1 MSDAS
6 FHPDKSAF
14 GPRELRLAF
23 WCVLLAIPAYVL
35 GRCLVDLIAFFN
47 NLFFHARFSITE
59 VEGSDHLPLWAALI
73 PALGGLLV
81 GMIARYGSPTVRG
94 HGIPEV
100 IETVLA
106 KGSRVPLRTALLK
119 PLCAAISIGSGG
131 PFGVE
136 GPAIG
141 LGASLGS
148 QLGQRFDASD
158 WEREVLLA
166 AGAAAGVTA
175 VFGCPIGATL
185 LAVELLL
192 FGYVPAA
199 VLPVGLACG
208 ASFALRVFFHGSGPM
223 WVLPAL
229 AAPGAGAWAFYA
241 LLGLPFGL
249 AAAGIIRLV
258 HFTEGL
264 YERLPLHWMWW
275 PAVGGLVV
283 GAIALAEPRILGP
296 SYSSIGEALDG
307 RLAGAAL
314 GLFVGF
320 KLLAWVLALGSGTT
334 GSTLAPLFAIGAGL
348 GALLTTGAA
357 LLWPSLGLDPR
368 LGALLGLA
376 AVFGGASHAVL
387 ASILIALETTH
398 QAAGALPVLTCGLIA
413 ALVCRALLPHSLMTY
428 GPASRG
434 VKPPDARGRRKRRT

>member
-1 MSDAS
+1 MTNA
-6 FHPDKSAF
+6 HREHVKAAF

-23 WCVLLAIPAYVL
+23 WCVLLALPAYAL
-35 GRCLVDLIAFFN
+35 GRGLVDLIAFFN
-47 NLFFHARFSITE
+47 NLFFHARFSIADA
-59 VEGSDHLPLWAALI
+59 GGADALPLWAALI

-81 GMIARYGSPTVRG
+81 GLIARYGSASVRG

-106 KGSRVPLRTALLK
+106 QGSRVPLKTALLK
-119 PLCAAISIGSGG
+119 PLCAAIAIGSGG
-131 PFGVE
+131 PFGAE

-148 QLGQRFDASD
+148 QVGQRLEASD

-208 ASFALRVFFHGSGPM
+208 ASFALRVTFHGTGPM
-223 WVLPAL
+223 WALPAL
-229 AAPGAGAWAFYA
+229 VEPGAGAWAFYA

-249 AAAGIIRLV
+249 AAAGVIRLV
-258 HFTEGL
+258 HVSEGL
-264 YERLPLHWMWW
+264 YERLPVHWMWW
-275 PAVGGLVV
+275 PAIGGLVV
-283 GAIALAEPRILGP
+283 GAIALAEPRVLGP
-296 SYSSIGEALDG
+296 SYGSIGEALDG
-307 RLAGAAL
+307 RLGGAAL

-320 KLLAWVLALGSGTT
+320 KLLAWLLALGSGTT
-334 GSTLAPLFAIGAGL
+334 GSTLAPLFGIGAGL

-357 LLWPSLGLDPR
+357 LLWPGLGLDPR

-387 ASILIALETTH
+387 ASILMALETTH
-398 QAAGALPVLTCGLIA
+398 QAAGTLPLLACGLIA
-413 ALVCRALLPHSLMTY
+413 ALVCRALLPHSLMTS

-434 VKPPDARGRRKRRT
+434 VKPPDARGRRKG

>member
-1 MSDAS
+1 MSDA
-6 FHPDKSAF
+6 P
-14 GPRELRLAF
+14 GPTIKTTFDAHELRLAF
-23 WCVLLAIPAYVL
+23 WCILLAVPAYAL
-35 GRCLVDLIAFFN
+35 GRWLVDLIAFFN
-47 NLFFHARFSITE
+47 NVFFHARFSMLE
-59 VEGSDHLPLWAALI
+59 AEGAESLPLWAALI

-81 GMIARYGSPTVRG
+81 GLVARYGTASVRG

-106 KGSRVPLRTALLK
+106 KGSRIPLKTALLK

-131 PFGVE
+131 PFGAE
-136 GPAIG
+136 GPVIG

-148 QLGQRFDASD
+148 QLGQLFEVSD

-185 LAVELLL
+185 LAIELLL

-208 ASFALRVFFHGSGPM
+208 VSFALRVAFHGSGPM
-223 WVLPAL
+223 WALPAL
-229 AAPGAGAWAFYA
+229 ASPGAGAWAFYV

-249 AAAGIIRLV
+249 VAAGIIRLV
-258 HFTEGL
+258 HFSEGL
-264 YERLPLHWMWW
+264 YERLPVHWMWW
-275 PAVGGLVV
+275 PAIGGLVV
-283 GAIALAEPRILGP
+283 GGIALAEPRILGP
-296 SYSSIGEALDG
+296 GYNSIGDTLG
-307 RLAGAAL
+307 GQLAGAAL

-320 KLLAWVLALGSGTT
+320 KFLAWVLALGSGTT
-334 GSTLAPLFAIGAGL
+334 GGTLAPLFAVGAGL

-357 LLWPSLGLDPR
+357 LLWPNLGLDPR

-387 ASILIALETTH
+387 ASILMALETTH
-398 QAAGALPVLTCGLIA
+398 QPAGALPMLACGLIA
-413 ALVCRALLPHSLMTY
+413 AVVCRALLPHSLMTY
-428 GPASRG
+428 GPAGRG
-434 VKPPDARGRRKRRT
+434 VKPPDARGRRS